1 MKGLLF
7 TYVLTYGGAVASLF
21 SPFVG
26 LLIYICF
33 AVVRPE
39 SLWHW
44 SIPPGNYSR
53 IIAIALLI
61 GWSLHGFGNWN
72 FGRAKP
78 VVFAL
83 CAFWGWSIV
92 SACFAPN
99 HAVAWDFVEAQ
110 SKIFLP
116 FIVGMTLVDSVEKL
130 KQVAWVLLL
139 SLGYVAL
146 DLNQSYLNGFN
157 RMHLQGFG
165 GMDNN
170 GIAIAMVAGAGLA
183 FFLGIWET
191 NGWRRWLA
199 FAAAALMAHC
209 VMFSL
214 SRGGM
219 LALLITG
226 GVSFLLIPKQPKHYV
241 YFILAVALAL
251 RMAGPAVVYRFQ
263 TIFADA
269 EVRDESAQSR
279 LDLWANCWMVM
290 LDHPVLGVGPDHWP
304 LIAAQYGW
312 PAGKDGHTL
321 WLQIGA
327 ELGFVG
333 VALLIAFYGLCVS
346 GVWYLLRTDHDPS
359 SWFAGSARM
368 VIASLAGFA
377 VSACFVSLEGLEF
390 PYYVVLLGAGAMKLS
405 DQTVV
410 SPESEASVPSPPDIC
425 TPYIADLEQ
434 YGFTEAKDFSR
445 S

>member
-7 TYVLTYGGAVASLF
+7 TYALTYGGAAVSLF
-21 SPFVG
+21 NPFVG

-44 SIPPGNYSR
+44 SVPEGNYSR
-53 IIAIALLI
+53 TIAIALLI
-61 GWSLHGFGNWN
+61 GWSLHGFGNWD

-78 VVFAL
+78 VVYAL
-83 CAFWGWSIV
+83 LAFWGWSIV
-92 SACFAPN
+92 SATFAPD
-99 HAVAWDFVEAQ
+99 HAVAWGFIEAQ

-116 FIVGMTLVDSVEKL
+116 FLVGMTLVDSVEKL

-146 DLNQSYLNGFN
+146 DLNLSYLDGFN
-157 RMHLQGFG
+157 RMHFVGFG

-183 FFLGIWET
+183 FFLGICET
-191 NGWRRWLA
+191 NGWRRWTA

-219 LALLITG
+219 LALVITG
-226 GVSFLLIPKQPKHYV
+226 GITFLLIPKKPRHYA
-241 YFILAVALAL
+241 YFALAVAVAL
-251 RMAGPAVVYRFQ
+251 RMAGPTVVDRFQ
-263 TIFADA
+263 TIFVGEEMRDA
-269 EVRDESAQSR
+269 SAQSR
-279 LDLWANCWMVM
+279 LELWANCWTVM

-304 LIAAQYGW
+304 LIAAQFGW

-333 VALLIAFYGLCVS
+333 IALLLAYYGFCVW
-346 GVWYLLRTDHDPS
+346 GAWQLLRTDHDSS

-377 VSACFVSLEGLEF
+377 VAACFVSLEGLEF

-405 DQTVV
+405 EQTVV
-410 SPESEASVPSPPDIC
+410 TPDSEASAWLHTDIS
-425 TPYIADLEQ
+425 TPWFVDAETCGVSQ
-434 YGFTEAKDFSR
+434 T
-445 S
+445 